1 MTTLTYRLT
10 GGGGAENDGHKNA
23 GHDFAGQKS
32 SFNRD
37 YITLLRSV
45 QLLVVIF
52 LDTST
57 LMHCA

>member
-1 MTTLTYRLT
+1 VSPE
-10 GGGGAENDGHKNA
+10 GGAENDGHKNA
-23 GHDFAGQKS
+23 GRENIGHEIAGQKS
-32 SFNRD
+32 SFDRD